1 MTTYRKANATEAAS
15 VQNQQRATA
24 PGLLYDQT
32 LLLSI
37 KSRFVNNKHVLSIW
51 LQHPVNKCSPP
62 GMDVS
67 FHCRLQ

>member
-1 MTTYRKANATEAAS
+1 VTTYGKSNATEAAI
-15 VQNQQRATA
+15 VQDQQRATA
-24 PGLLYDQT
+24 RGLLYDQT

-37 KSRFVNNKHVLSIW
+37 KSRLENNKHVLSIW